1 MADETNE
8 LITTSQVAERF
19 RTSESTVRYWRSIKY
34 GPEGRRVGKRVLYSL
49 AEVEAFWAS
58 LAEKA

>member
-19 RTSESTVRYWRSIKY
+19 RTSESTVRYWRSEDQKCHP
-34 GPEGRRVGKRVLYSL
+34 GLPLRHEERG
-49 AEVEAFWAS
+49 
-58 LAEKA
+58 